1 MTQTRHP
8 TIRTFNPG
16 TFQSDEEVI
25 QQFVVRE
32 HELTTVLEILRGNV
46 DADSCQHTLIVA
58 PRGRG
63 KTMLLAR
70 VAAELRTNAELS
82 TRMLPIRFMEESHE
96 IFSAADFWL
105 DVLFYLSR
113 ETATQDPELAGN
125 LRDTHADLTTRWRE
139 RELDDRARAAV
150 LEVADRLR
158 KRLVLMVENFQGMCA
173 NVDEHFGWS
182 LRKTLQS
189 EPQIILIASA
199 TSRFAGLED
208 AQDPFFELFRIV
220 SLQPLSAVE
229 CQRLWHAITGDSASE
244 RQVRPLEILTGG
256 SPRLLI
262 IIAGFARH
270 RSIRRLMDELVELI
284 DDHTEYFRGH
294 LEAIGKSERRVY
306 LAVVDLWTPSSTGE
320 IAARARMDVR
330 TVSTMLGRLE
340 KRGALTMDETGT
352 KRLYVATERLYSIYY
367 KLRRERDEVA
377 VVHNLIRFMT
387 VFYSE
392 NEVARLFGDLPQE
405 ALRSPAILTAVER
418 AQSEVPQLSA
428 VTAAIARGAQ
438 TLVITA
444 IEQIQ
449 RADYD
454 TAIATC
460 DDVLARYGTSDA
472 TELQVEVIKALIN
485 KGIAQDRG
493 GNPRMLIRAN
503 REVLARFEASSIPA
517 LQQQIA
523 IALFNTGAAQMRLE
537 DPCVALATYDL
548 FFQHFGPNSPSNLDT
563 LIAKSLINKG
573 SLQGQ
578 LGDRVAELKTY
589 RTLIDRYGT
598 TEQPDLQIEVASALF
613 NSAVVHGAA
622 GNHLV
627 AIATCDVVVSRYGTS
642 ALPELQNR
650 VARSLVSKGVEQVE
664 LGHFPAAITTFESV
678 VERYGESNESLL
690 QEWLA
695 QSLVNKAVLQD
706 RQGDAEGAIATAG
719 EVLTRYGH
727 SKEPELQV
735 QVAAALAQ
743 KGAVLA
749 SIGRHEDAIDADD
762 QAWARS
768 QDSGAPGLPVIA
780 ATAMKNKA
788 VSQRITRRYSASIST
803 VDELLRRFGSCGSP
817 DMRVQIAESLFQK
830 GMCQIQLNRV
840 EGAIRTSEELEHR
853 ARNGADDAR
862 TSLAWKS
869 QYVRMS
875 ALIAQGSRTE
885 ATDAFCSVYAA
896 LSSGNETMILEIIEG
911 VANLLAGGV
920 PEREL
925 VAILRSETEKAA
937 ILAPLI
943 IALRQRAGEVVRAPA
958 QILEVAADVRLR
970 IDKRPP

>member
-1 MTQTRHP
+1 MTQARHP

-32 HELTTVLEILRGNV
+32 HELATVLEILRGNV

-113 ETATQDPELAGN
+113 ETRSQDAELARN
-125 LRDTHADLTTRWRE
+125 LQDTHADLTTRWRE
-139 RELDDRARAAV
+139 RELDERARTAV
-150 LEVADRLR
+150 LDVADRLG
-158 KRLVLMVENFQGMCA
+158 KRLVLMVENLQALCD
-173 NVDEHFGWS
+173 NVDANFGWK
-182 LRKTLQS
+182 LRKTLQM
-189 EPQIILIASA
+189 EPQIILLASA
-199 TSRFAGLED
+199 TSRFEGLDD
-208 AQDPFFELFRIV
+208 AQDPFFELFRIIC
-220 SLQPLSAVE
+220 LQPLDTE
-229 CQRLWHAITGDSASE
+229 QCHRLWQAVSGDSVSA
-244 RQVRPLEILTGG
+244 RRIRALQILTGG
-256 SPRLLI
+256 DPRLLVI
-262 IIAGFARH
+262 VAEFQRH
-270 RSIRRLMDELVELI
+270 GSMRRLMEQLVEMI

-294 LEAIGKSERRVY
+294 LETLGKTERRVY
-306 LAVVDLWTPSSTGE
+306 IALMDLWEPSTTGE
-320 IAARARMDVR
+320 ISARARLDVR
-330 TVSTMLGRLE
+330 TVSTMLGRLVL
-340 KRGALTMDETGT
+340 RGAVEPRDEHRRYAVTQ
-352 KRLYVATERLYSIYY
+352 RLYGVYF
-367 KLRRERDEVA
+367 KLRRERDEAAIVR
-377 VVHNLIRFMT
+377 HLLHFMD
-387 VFYSE
+387 VFYSD
-392 NEVARLFGDLPQE
+392 NEATRLFGNLPQE
-405 ALRSPAILTAVER
+405 ALKSPAILTALER
-418 AQSEVPQLSA
+418 AQSELPQLRA
-428 VTAAIARGAQ
+428 ITAAIAHGAQ
-438 TLVITA
+438 TLVNTA

-449 RADYD
+449 RAEYD
-454 TAIATC
+454 AAITTC
-460 DDVLARYGTSDA
+460 DAVLARYGTSDS
-472 TELQVEVIKALIN
+472 TELQVEVIKALVN

-493 GNPRMLIRAN
+493 GNPRMLIHAN
-503 REVLARFEASSIPA
+503 REVIARFEASSIPA

-523 IALFNTGAAQMRLE
+523 IALFNTGAAQMRLG
-537 DPCVALATYDL
+537 DLCGALATYDQ
-548 FFQHFGPNSPSNLDT
+548 FSQRFGPNSPSSLNS
-563 LIAKSLINKG
+563 LIAKSLINRG
-573 SLQGQ
+573 SLQGN

-598 TEQPDLQIEVASALF
+598 TEEPDLQIEVATGLF

-627 AIATCDVVVSRYGTS
+627 AIATCDEVVSRYGTS
-642 ALPELQNR
+642 ALPELQSR

-664 LGHFPAAITTFESV
+664 LGHYPAAITTFESV
-678 VERYGESNESLL
+678 VERYGESKESLL

-719 EVLTRYGH
+719 EVLTRYGQ

-743 KGAVLA
+743 RGAALA
-749 SIGRHEDAIDADD
+749 SIGRHDDAIDADD
-762 QAWARS
+762 EVWVRFQNS
-768 QDSGAPGLPVIA
+768 DAPGLPELA
-780 ATAMKNKA
+780 AVAMKNKA
-788 VSQRITRRYSASIST
+788 VSLRITRRYSASIAT
-803 VDELLRRFGSCGSP
+803 VDELFRRFESCGSR
-817 DMRVQIAESLFQK
+817 DMRVQVAEALFQK
-830 GMCQIQLNRV
+830 GMCQIQLSRF
-840 EGAIRTSEELEHR
+840 EGAIRVSEELEHR
-853 ARNGADDAR
+853 ARNGADDTRAG
-862 TSLAWKS
+862 LEWKS
-869 QYVRMS
+869 RYVRMS

-896 LSSGNETMILEIIEG
+896 LSPGNETMILETIEG

-925 VAILRSETEKAA
+925 VAILRSEAEKAA
-937 ILAPLI
+937 VLAPLI

-958 QILEVAADVRLR
+958 QILDVAADVRLR
-970 IDKRPP
+970 IDERPP